1 VWFAGAGLV
10 LISVVVGQIR
20 LREFSRKARP
30 LPGADWA
37 LLMEKTCE
45 TLRLRRAV
53 NLMQSTD
60 NVMPLT
66 WGWWHPVVLLPA
78 EAGQWPLERRRI
90 ILLHELAHVKR
101 RDCLTQFAVRIIC
114 ALYWFNPLVW
124 LAARQM
130 RIERECACDDLVLNG
145 GCKAS
150 DYAGHLV
157 EVAGSFRR
165 VPQVAAIAMARSSQ
179 LEGRV
184 AAIVDA
190 SRNRR
195 LRSAMALTILAVIA
209 AIALGLGGSETN
221 SNAALQFPR
230 APIAAIAPDP
240 GASEMNS
247 NAALQFPPAP
257 WRLSAERAWS
267 PAESSDFDSDTR
279 KMIYRGHVRVDMGNL
294 QIKLA
299 CEWLECEWLEA
310 VLPGQGRHMYHIV
323 AETNVVIDHVG
334 DKDQTIH
341 ATSDKAVYIY
351 EVQNGA
357 TNETI
362 TLTGNA
368 QVKTAYGPQ
377 AGDTITGDTIIWDR
391 VKNQINVTGHIKTSQ
406 SGSNQIHVA
415 NALAARE
422 QYMAGAAAGTNL
434 PAVKT
439 NFPPGTI
446 ENIDKMIIPSQ
457 MFIPSHQF

>member
-1 VWFAGAGLV
+1 
-10 LISVVVGQIR
+10 
-20 LREFSRKARP
+20 
-30 LPGADWA
+30 
-37 LLMEKTCE
+37 MEKTCE

-53 NLMQSTD
+53 NLMQATD
-60 NVMPLT
+60 KVMPLT

-78 EAGQWPLERRRI
+78 ETGQWPLERRRI

-101 RDCLTQFAVRIIC
+101 RDCLTQFAVKIIC
-114 ALYWFNPLVW
+114 ALYWSNPLVW

-165 VPQVAAIAMARSSQ
+165 VPQVAAIAMARSSP

-195 LRSAMALTILAVIA
+195 LRSATALTILAVIA

-230 APIAAIAPDP
+230 APLAAIAPGP
-240 GASEMNS
+240 GGSEMNS
-247 NAALQFPPAP
+247 NAALQFPGATC
-257 WRLSAERAWS
+257 RISAES
-267 PAESSDFDSDTR
+267 NDFDSDTR
-279 KMIYRGHVRVDMGNL
+279 KVIYRGHVRVDMDNL
-294 QIKLA
+294 QMKLA
-299 CEWLECEWLEA
+299 CEWLE
-310 VLPGQGRHMYHIV
+310 VDLPGQGRHVDHIV
-323 AETNVVIDHVG
+323 AETNVVIDHVD
-334 DKDQTIH
+334 DKGQTIH
-341 ATSDKAVYIY
+341 ATSGKAVYFY
-351 EVQNGA
+351 EAQNGA

-362 TLTGNA
+362 MLTGNS
-368 QVKTAYGPQ
+368 QVKTGYGPQ
-377 AGDTITGDTIIWDR
+377 AGDTITGDTIIFIWDH
-391 VKNQINVTGHIKTSQ
+391 VKNQIFVTGHVKTSQ

-415 NALAARE
+415 NALAVRE
-422 QYMAGAAAGTNL
+422 QSMAGAAAGTNL

-446 ENIDKMIIPSQ
+446 ENIDKMIIPVDR
-457 MFIPSHQF
+457 F